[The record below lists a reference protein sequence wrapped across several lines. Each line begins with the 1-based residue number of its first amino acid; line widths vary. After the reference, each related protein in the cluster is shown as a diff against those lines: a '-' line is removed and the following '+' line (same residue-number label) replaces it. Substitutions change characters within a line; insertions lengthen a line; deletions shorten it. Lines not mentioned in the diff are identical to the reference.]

1 MLKDC
6 KTDQVIPVVQF
17 SFPPQRGFI
26 IDSAGALRYKW
37 PENQRKRSQD
47 LEPFYHDA
55 GQFYVSRV
63 GSFYRHAS
71 FRGPNTGG
79 IILSEL
85 EVQDLD
91 TETDWQL
98 AEMKYHLLHP

>member
-1 MLKDC
+1 MAYSY
-6 KTDQVIPVVQF
+6 PV
-17 SFPPQRGFI
+17 QRGLKM
-26 IDSAGALRYKW
+26 DAGKIQMVW
-37 PENQRKRSQD
+37 PEYSKSRSQD
-47 LEPFYHDA
+47 LETIYHDA

-98 AEMKYHLLHP
+98 AEMKYRLLRP